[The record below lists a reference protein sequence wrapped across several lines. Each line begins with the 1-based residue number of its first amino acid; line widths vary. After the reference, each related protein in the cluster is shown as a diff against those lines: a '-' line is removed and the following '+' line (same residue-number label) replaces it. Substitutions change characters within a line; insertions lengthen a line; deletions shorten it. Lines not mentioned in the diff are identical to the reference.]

1 MVQTDGIDPGSSV
14 MSNTFSTIT
23 ESPLQFFFS
32 RYAAVLVAMVRF
44 SLLHL
49 YSKTYRSFRGGRD
62 EPYSAYLRPI
72 RSRSQFKPHKTTHP

>member
-44 SLLHL
+44 SLLSSVL
-49 YSKTYRSFRGGRD
+49 KDLPF
-62 EPYSAYLRPI
+62 L
-72 RSRSQFKPHKTTHP
+72 SRWS